1 MNIAAIGNSN
11 LTLAVSDTGSMNA
24 IDMAMLK
31 KSLDAVETNGAMITQ
46 MMEQSVN
53 PNIGANIDIRF
64 INDMI
69 SACILR
75 VGLFLLNQ
83 RQINVKYDNSMSCFS
98 YSYRVQ
104 CILVLLIFI

>member
-53 PNIGANIDIRF
+53 PNIGANI
-64 INDMI
+64 
-69 SACILR
+69 
-75 VGLFLLNQ
+75 
-83 RQINVKYDNSMSCFS
+83 NVKYDNSTSCFS

>member
-1 MNIAAIGNSN
+1 MNIAVIGNSN

-53 PNIGANIDIRF
+53 PNIGANIDIR
-64 INDMI
+64 
-69 SACILR
+69 L
-75 VGLFLLNQ
+75 
-83 RQINVKYDNSMSCFS
+83 
-98 YSYRVQ
+98 
-104 CILVLLIFI
+104 

>member
-1 MNIAAIGNSN
+1 MIQIVLEGLGWTKLEGIYMNIAAIGNSN

-53 PNIGANIDIRF
+53 PNIGANIDIR
-64 INDMI
+64 
-69 SACILR
+69 L
-75 VGLFLLNQ
+75 
-83 RQINVKYDNSMSCFS
+83 
-98 YSYRVQ
+98 
-104 CILVLLIFI
+104 

>member
-11 LTLAVSDTGSMNA
+11 LTLVSDTGSMNA

-53 PNIGANIDIRF
+53 PNIGANIDIR
-64 INDMI
+64 
-69 SACILR
+69 L
-75 VGLFLLNQ
+75 
-83 RQINVKYDNSMSCFS
+83 
-98 YSYRVQ
+98 
-104 CILVLLIFI
+104 